1 MTNFS
6 QWEKTRDEELNK
18 TMLITKAGCWLE
30 CSDYEG
36 TVNDIKSFLHQDRLE
51 LLKYIRESLPKGS
64 VEEDIKC
71 DGECTPA
78 CGWDECLHEVESLL
92 DDMLNQCSKK

>member
-1 MTNFS
+1 MINFP
-6 QWEKTRDEELNK
+6 QWEKTREDK
-18 TMLITKAGCWLE
+18 FAKYLE
-30 CSDYEG
+30 PIWKNAPKKIEFEG
-36 TVNDIKSFLHQDRLE
+36 KLKQFLHQDRLE
-51 LLKYIRESLPKGS
+51 LLKYIKESLPKGS
-64 VEEDIKC
+64 IDEDIKC